1 MKDGIHENI
10 SIEDYHKDPRIVSAS
25 GLKMAKKSS
34 RHFAYYVTNK
44 EAPKAALDFG
54 NAFETALL
62 DKINGTKE
70 FEKTAL
76 IFDPEDRPEKE
87 KGITSK
93 KNQAWKTEV
102 LNCGKYVIKKE
113 GETESL
119 DALTQMVDSV
129 LAEPLIAELLSVVD
143 YQKSFFWTDKATGVK
158 CKTRPDIAIQNKRIM
173 IDIKTTKDASPRG
186 FARECANFD
195 YPLQAIMQIEGAK
208 ATKYLEEIDEYFWL
222 ACEKSPPYNAVLFR
236 MQAEDREWLRDQ
248 FELNLKRC
256 SDVLKD
262 LKDHDNIYLFC
273 NGYNE
278 NADNRFGILDLEL
291 PLFYK

>member
-1 MKDGIHENI
+1 MKIGIHENI
-10 SIEDYHKDPRIVSAS
+10 PIEEYHKDPRIVSAS

-34 RHFAYYVTNK
+34 RHFGYYVTNK

-70 FEKTAL
+70 FAETVIIL
-76 IFDPEDRPEKE
+76 DPENRPDKT
-87 KGITSK
+87 KGITARINQDW
-93 KNQAWKTEV
+93 KNEV
-102 LNCGKYVIKKE
+102 LNCGKYVIKAQ

-119 DALTQMVDSV
+119 TALDQMVASV
-129 LAEPLIAELLSVVD
+129 MSEPLITELLTVVD
-143 YQKSFFWTDKATGVK
+143 YQKSFIWKDEATGLK
-158 CKTRPDIAIQNKRIM
+158 CKTRPDIGIKNKRVIL
-173 IDIKTTKDASPRG
+173 DIKTTKDASPRG

-208 ATKYLEEIDEYFWL
+208 ATGYLEEVDEYFWL
-222 ACEKSPPYNAVLFR
+222 AIEKTPPYNAVLFR
-236 MQAEDREWLRDQ
+236 MQAEDRDWLRDQ
-248 FELNLKRC
+248 YEFYLKRC
-256 SDVLKD
+256 AEVLKD
-262 LKDHDNIYLFC
+262 LKTHDNIYLFC

-278 NADNRFGILDLEL
+278 NADNKYGVLDLEL